1 MRKGERRQKEG
12 KKERARQWS
21 NGWLGVVVVAVGV
34 VVVVVAAV
42 AAAAG
47 AGAVAV
53 AVGVVVV
60 VHIFAQT
67 SICSRQIQI
76 GLTNNIFHSQG
87 KDVMSLGMGNSTSIR
102 GIFRT

>member
-1 MRKGERRQKEG
+1 MGVV
-12 KKERARQWS
+12 
-21 NGWLGVVVVAVGV
+21 VVVVAVGV
-34 VVVVVAAV
+34 VVVAAV
-42 AAAAG
+42 AAAG

-53 AVGVVVV
+53 AVVVV
-60 VHIFAQT
+60 VHTFAQT

>member
-1 MRKGERRQKEG
+1 MGVV
-12 KKERARQWS
+12 
-21 NGWLGVVVVAVGV
+21 VVVVAVGV
-34 VVVVVAAV
+34 VVVAAV
-42 AAAAG
+42 AAAG

-53 AVGVVVV
+53 AVVVV
-60 VHIFAQT
+60 VHTFAQT

-76 GLTNNIFHSQG
+76 GLTNNIFHYSQG

>member
-1 MRKGERRQKEG
+1 
-12 KKERARQWS
+12 
-21 NGWLGVVVVAVGV
+21 LGVVVVVAVG
-34 VVVVVAAV
+34 VVVVAAV

-47 AGAVAV
+47 AVAVAV
-53 AVGVVVV
+53 AVAVVVVV
-60 VHIFAQT
+60 VHTFAQT

-76 GLTNNIFHSQG
+76 GLTNNIFHYSQG

>member
-1 MRKGERRQKEG
+1 
-12 KKERARQWS
+12 
-21 NGWLGVVVVAVGV
+21 LGVVVVVVAVGV

-53 AVGVVVV
+53 AVALAVAVVVVVVDVVVVV
-60 VHIFAQT
+60 VHTFAQT

>member
-1 MRKGERRQKEG
+1 MGV
-12 KKERARQWS
+12 
-21 NGWLGVVVVAVGV
+21 VVVVAVGV
-34 VVVVVAAV
+34 VVVAAV
-42 AAAAG
+42 AAAAAG

-53 AVGVVVV
+53 AVVV
-60 VHIFAQT
+60 VHTFAQT

-76 GLTNNIFHSQG
+76 GLTNNIFHYSQG